1 MADSVDSNPT
11 LRSSIAP
18 GLLSGLAF
26 LLLLAVVWSDPLFV
40 RRSFAGR
47 DLIAYNLPMEKAIH
61 DAYARGH
68 FPLWVDEI
76 SGGRP
81 LLPNPNAGAMYP
93 VRILLALLPFP
104 LAAKLFPILHWAL
117 AGLGAL
123 ALARRLG
130 LSRAGAWIAG
140 VTYAFSGVVVSD
152 VFFPHVLPGVAL
164 LPWVVWVLAGSGSTS
179 PAASPSFAAQA
190 FRLSLLFTLSILAGD
205 PFTFGM
211 ALLACAGW
219 IAFAA
224 PRPERIA
231 LARLL
236 ASAAGLAALAGLPQI
251 LATALWIPETH
262 RAVTGVTWR
271 EALQFSVSPWRL
283 LELVVPYPFGRLWT
297 NDVHAAWGWTLFS
310 GKMMGLFLTLYAGS
324 LSAIA
329 LVVTWPLRTATA
341 RFGRFLVGAALVL
354 SASWFLIPAPWR
366 EHAAPVA
373 LRNPEKFALLL
384 PFGLA
389 ILSGAALDVLSAR
402 PRLPRWI
409 LGVGAGLTA
418 ATVAALL
425 LPLAAARLAVAAT
438 ATENRAD
445 LVEIASRQL
454 PLALA
459 EGASLWMATALGLD
473 WARSRER
480 PRAPAAWAGLALLTL
495 VPIAATRRIGWTFLE
510 EEVFAPP
517 PAVRWMRK
525 LDPEGRYR
533 TLGEMAYRQPQALE
547 SAESGYD
554 LGYLEIVRRNFDTHA
569 MVLWGRGAVLNADF
583 DNGDLSRVES
593 IRQLS
598 GMDDRFRDLG
608 ALFGSLALRFGVR
621 YRDQLPPV
629 AGFAPV
635 RTVGNDAWDENPAA
649 LPDIRLATA
658 WREEPD
664 ALSALRDLQTLE
676 RGAIVVESG
685 RSGSGAA
692 PASGP
697 NGAARTAN
705 GPAGTAGVSAPN
717 GGAGTARVLARSPE
731 RLLVE
736 TDSTAPGWLFVLRG
750 FWRHRV
756 VRVDGVETEVV
767 PAQLAFSAVAL
778 PAGRHRVEWQESFPG
793 WPVSRFGPVLYGLA
807 IAGLFERARVVR
819 TREHRAARSNRS
831 SA

>member
-18 GLLSGLAF
+18 ALPSGLSLALAF
-26 LLLLAVVWSDPLFV
+26 ALLVAVVWSDPLFLH
-40 RRSFAGR
+40 RSFAGR

-68 FPLWVDEI
+68 FPLWVEEI

-93 VRILLALLPFP
+93 VRILLAPLPFP
-104 LAAKLFPILHWAL
+104 FAAKLFPVLHWAL

-130 LSRAGAWIAG
+130 VSRAGAWIAG

-164 LPWVVWVLAGSGSTS
+164 LPWVIWVLAGSGSR
-179 PAASPSFAAQA
+179 SFAAQA
-190 FRLSLLFTLSILAGD
+190 FSLSLLFALSILSGD

-211 ALLACAGW
+211 ALLAAAGW

-224 PRPERIA
+224 PRPERVA
-231 LARLL
+231 LARLVAL
-236 ASAAGLAALAGLPQI
+236 AVGLAALAGLPQI

-283 LELVVPYPFGRLWT
+283 LELVVPYPFGAVWT
-297 NDVHAAWGWTLFS
+297 NDLRASWGWSLFS

-329 LVVTWPLRTATA
+329 LVVTWPLRTPVV
-341 RFGRFLVGAALVL
+341 RFGRFLAAASVVL
-354 SASWFLIPAPWR
+354 SASWFLIPASWR
-366 EHAAPVA
+366 EQAAPLA

-389 ILSGAALDVLSAR
+389 LLSGAALDALAAR

-409 LGVGAGLTA
+409 LGTGIGLA
-418 ATVAALL
+418 AAAVAAVLW
-425 LPLAAARLAVAAT
+425 PRAAARLALAATTAAAAVATTTATRSDLVDVAA
-438 ATENRAD
+438 R
-445 LVEIASRQL
+445 EI
-454 PLALA
+454 PLALT
-459 EGASLWMATALGLD
+459 EGALLWILTALGLD
-473 WARSRER
+473 WARSRGR
-480 PRAPAAWAGLALLTL
+480 SKRGAAWAGLALLTL
-495 VPIAATRRIGWTFLE
+495 VPIAATHRIGWTFRE

-533 TLGEMAYRQPQALE
+533 TLGEMAYRPPQALE
-547 SAESGYD
+547 TAESGYD
-554 LGYLEIVRRNFDTHA
+554 LGFLEIVRRNFDTHA
-569 MVLWGRGAVLNADF
+569 PVLWGRGAVLNADF

-593 IRQLS
+593 VRKLS
-598 GMDDRFRDLG
+598 GMEDRFRDLG

-649 LPDIRLATA
+649 LPDIRLAAA
-658 WREEPD
+658 WKEEPD
-664 ALSALRDLQTLE
+664 ALSALRDLQGLGP
-676 RGAIVVESG
+676 GAIVVESG
-685 RSGSGAA
+685 RS
-692 PASGP
+692 
-697 NGAARTAN
+697 
-705 GPAGTAGVSAPN
+705 AGTAGVSAPA
-717 GGAGTARVLARSPE
+717 GAAGTAGLSAPAGAAGTAGVRILARTPE
-731 RLLVE
+731 RLVVE
-736 TDSTAPGWLFVLRG
+736 TDSAAPGWLFVLRG
-750 FWRHRV
+750 FWRHRI

-767 PAQLAFSAVAL
+767 PAQLAYSAIAV
-778 PAGRHRVEWQESFPG
+778 PAGRHRVEWEESFPG
-793 WPVSRFGPVLYGLA
+793 ATVSRFGPVLYGLA
-807 IAGLFERARVVR
+807 VAGLFVRARA
-819 TREHRAARSNRS
+819 HRAPRSRQRRPEGS
-831 SA
+831 

>member
-1 MADSVDSNPT
+1 VADSVDSNPM
-11 LRSSIAP
+11 RSTIAP
-18 GLLSGLAF
+18 GPLRGLTLAF
-26 LLLLAVVWSDPLFV
+26 LLVVAVVWANPLFV
-40 RRSFAGR
+40 HRSFAGR

-68 FPLWVDEI
+68 FPLWVEEI

-93 VRILLALLPFP
+93 VRMLLALLPFP
-104 LAAKLFPILHWAL
+104 IAAKLFPILHWAL

-123 ALARRLG
+123 ALARRLSV
-130 LSRAGAWIAG
+130 SRAGSWIAG

-152 VFFPHVLPGVAL
+152 VFFPHVLPGAAVM
-164 LPWVVWVLAGSGSTS
+164 PWVVWVLAGTGT
-179 PAASPSFAAQA
+179 FAA
-190 FRLSLLFTLSILAGD
+190 RTLGLSLLFAASILSGD

-211 ALLACAGW
+211 AILGAAGW

-224 PRPERIA
+224 PRPERGA

-236 ASAAGLAALAGLPQI
+236 AVSLGLAALAGLPQI

-271 EALQFSVSPWRL
+271 EALQFSVSPWRF
-283 LELVVPYPFGRLWT
+283 LELVVPYPFGAVST
-297 NDVHAAWGWTLFS
+297 NDVHANWGWSLFS
-310 GKMMGLFLTLYAGS
+310 GKMIGLFLTLYAGS

-329 LVVTWPLRTATA
+329 LVVTWPLRTPAV
-341 RFGRFLVGAALVL
+341 RLGRFLVAAAVVL
-354 SASWFLIPAPWR
+354 SASWFLIPVGWR
-366 EHAAPVA
+366 EHAAPLA

-389 ILSGAALDVLSAR
+389 LLSGAALDALGDVAR

-409 LGVGAGLTA
+409 LGVGIGLTA
-418 ATVAALL
+418 VAVAAAVW
-425 LPLAAARLAVAAT
+425 PRAAARIGLAAIAATRTRTDLVDVAAR
-438 ATENRAD
+438 E
-445 LVEIASRQL
+445 L
-454 PLALA
+454 PFALT
-459 EGASLWMATALGLD
+459 EGASLWIATALGLD
-473 WARSRER
+473 WARSR
-480 PRAPAAWAGLALLTL
+480 RAPTSASRLAGLALLTL
-495 VPIAATRRIGWTFLE
+495 VPIAATRRIGWTFRQ

-517 PAVRWMRK
+517 AAVRWMAKR
-525 LDPEGRYR
+525 DPENRYR
-533 TLGEMAYRQPQALE
+533 TLGEMAYRPPQALE

-569 MVLWGRGAVLNADF
+569 MVLWGRGAVLNGDF

-593 IRQLS
+593 IRMLS
-598 GMDDRFRDLG
+598 GMEGRFRDPG

-649 LPDIRLATA
+649 LPDIRLATE

-664 ALSALRDLQTLE
+664 ALSALRELQGLGP
-676 RGAIVVESG
+676 GAIVVESG
-685 RSGSGAA
+685 RT
-692 PASGP
+692 ASG
-697 NGAARTAN
+697 GGAN
-705 GPAGTAGVSAPN
+705 GVL
-717 GGAGTARVLARSPE
+717 RILARSPE
-731 RLLVE
+731 HLLLE
-736 TDSTAPGWLFVLRG
+736 TDSPAPGWLFVLRG

-778 PAGRHRVEWQESFPG
+778 PAGRHRVEWRESFPG
-793 WPVSRFGPVLYGLA
+793 WSISRFGPVLYGLA
-807 IAGLFERARVVR
+807 IAGLFVRARA
-819 TREHRAARSNRS
+819 HRAVTARGDH
-831 SA
+831 AA